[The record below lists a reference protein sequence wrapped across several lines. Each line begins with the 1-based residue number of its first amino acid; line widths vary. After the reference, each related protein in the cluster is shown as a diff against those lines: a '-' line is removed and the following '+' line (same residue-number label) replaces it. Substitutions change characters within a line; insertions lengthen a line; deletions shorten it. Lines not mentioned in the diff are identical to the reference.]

1 MDVLSTLE
9 YTEEKSL
16 VVIVPFNYI
25 ALNTKY
31 LIISILMVIIKL
43 ILNHY
48 EGIFKHN
55 DICKILNMLFI
66 DKFWYLYFDN
76 HLVYI

>member
-1 MDVLSTLE
+1 MAGICIVVIMDLLSTLE

-43 ILNHY
+43 ILNYY
-48 EGIFKHN
+48 ERHIQT
-55 DICKILNMLFI
+55 
-66 DKFWYLYFDN
+66 
-76 HLVYI
+76 